1 MAHIQELITL
11 LVKFHDPP
19 NRVGKALGSWDCKD
33 SSIRLI
39 IHNGIPTGV
48 AVALA
53 RNKRLM
59 IQVWEFRAL
68 HFGASALGFRV
79 GA

>member
-11 LVKFHDPP
+11 LVKFHDPL

-39 IHNGIPTGV
+39 INNGIPTGV

-53 RNKRLM
+53 GNKRLM
-59 IQVWEFRAL
+59 IQVWEFWAL